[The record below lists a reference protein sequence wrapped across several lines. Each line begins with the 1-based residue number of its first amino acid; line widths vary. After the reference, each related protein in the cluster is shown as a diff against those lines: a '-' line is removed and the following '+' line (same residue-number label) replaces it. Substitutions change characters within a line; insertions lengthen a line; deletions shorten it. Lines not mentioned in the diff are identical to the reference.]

1 MTSRFSRSRTAVVT
15 GAAQGLGR
23 GIAERLLSEGVHVVL
38 VDVNADLLATT
49 ADELKAVGRLDFL
62 ALDLTSAD
70 APARIVAAAADA
82 FDGAD
87 ILVNNAGIGGS
98 TRVDDVEESRWR
110 EVLELNLHGS
120 FRLTK
125 AILPHMM
132 EQQHGR
138 IVNIAS
144 MNGITGFRQ
153 SSDYAVSK
161 AALIALTRSLAAD
174 YGEFGITANAVAPGV
189 VMTPLAERMLASRP
203 LWYTRGNI
211 ELKPI
216 ERAGTLAD
224 VAATVAF
231 FASDEAGYISGQ
243 TLAVDGG
250 LTATHYVPDRFSD
263 ELDPAL

>member
-1 MTSRFSRSRTAVVT
+1 MINRFWRSRTAVVT

-23 GIAERLLSEGVHVVL
+23 GIAERLLSEGVRVVL
-38 VDVNADLLATT
+38 VDVNDELLAAT
-49 ADELKAVGRLDFL
+49 AVALRAVGELVSL
-62 ALDLTSAD
+62 VVDLTSVD
-70 APARIVAAAADA
+70 APAQIVAGAADA
-82 FDGAD
+82 FGTVD

-98 TRVDDVEESRWR
+98 TRVDEVEERRWR
-110 EVLELNLHGS
+110 EVLELHLHGS

-125 AILPHMM
+125 AILPQMM
-132 EQQHGR
+132 EMRHGR
-138 IVNIAS
+138 IINIAS
-144 MNGITGFRQ
+144 MNGITGFRR

-203 LWYTRGNI
+203 LWYARGNV

-216 ERAGTLAD
+216 GRTGTVAD
-224 VAATVAF
+224 IAATVAF

-263 ELDPAL
+263 ERDEV

>member
-1 MTSRFSRSRTAVVT
+1 MNPRFADRRSAIVT

-23 GIAERLLSEGVHVVL
+23 GIAERLMEEGVQVLL
-38 VDVNADLLATT
+38 VDVDAERLNRTVA
-49 ADELKAVGRLDFL
+49 ELKNRGKVAAVSV
-62 ALDLTSAD
+62 DLTASD
-70 APARIVAAAADA
+70 APATVLTAAAQQ
-82 FDGAD
+82 FDSID

-98 TRVDDVEESRWR
+98 THVHEVEESRWR
-110 EVLELNLHGS
+110 EVLELNLHAS
-120 FRLTK
+120 FRLTR
-125 AILPHMM
+125 AILPGMM
-132 EQQHGR
+132 QREYGR

-144 MNGITGFRQ
+144 MNGMTAFRR

-161 AALIALTRSLAAD
+161 AGLIALTRSLAAD
-174 YGEFGITANAVAPGV
+174 YGRHGITANAVAPGV

-216 ERAGTLAD
+216 SRTGETAD
-224 VAATVAF
+224 VAAAVAYL
-231 FASDEAGYISGQ
+231 ASDEAGYVTGQ

-263 ELDPAL
+263 EM